1 MALYLTELVH
11 RTVLEGHSASVIE
24 SASYSIHWG
33 HCLARKDFPTIHPL
47 VKGVVEGAR
56 RKLAR
61 PVQPKQPLKHDAIA
75 KITLSLGSA
84 SASLVD
90 IRFLFILLVRY
101 AGVFRIS
108 EVLSIRVWDVTIFDD
123 FIKVY
128 LFKCM
133 NDQYRDGHIS
143 VIARSWKPTCPVG
156 ITERILSLLPD
167 SSGSSHPIVRRIVN
181 SRHSKERFHDSLGIG
196 YSTAYTSFKPYISP
210 FVSDTSLYGTHS
222 IRIGGA
228 NDPGFR
234 SLDSSMKDRHVGWRN
249 PKSKFRYLETVPE
262 QLVEIPRSMNI

>member
-1 MALYLTELVH
+1 MD
-11 RTVLEGHSASVIE
+11 S
-24 SASYSIHWG
+24 
-33 HCLARKDFPTIHPL
+33 PTIHPL

-61 PVQPKQPLKHDAIA
+61 LVQPKQPLKHDSIA
-75 KITLSLGSA
+75 EITLSLGSA
-84 SASLVD
+84 SASLAD
-90 IRFLFILLVRY
+90 IRFLFILLVGH

-108 EVLSIRVWDVTIFDD
+108 EVLSIRVRDVTIFDD
-123 FIKVY
+123 FMKVY
-128 LFKCM
+128 LIKRK
-133 NDQYRDGHIS
+133 NDQYRDGHVS
-143 VIARSWKPTCPVG
+143 VIAESRKPTCPVG

-167 SSGSSHPIVRRIVN
+167 SSGSSYPIVRRIVN
-181 SRHSKERFHDSLGIG
+181 SRHSKERFHESLGIS
-196 YSTAYTSFKPYISP
+196 YSTAYASFKSYISP

-234 SLDSSMKDRHVGWRN
+234 SLDSSMKDRHVGWKN

-262 QLVEIPRSMNI
+262 QLVEIIRSMNI